1 MSKKKF
7 KIDYSNIKTSRI
19 NLNRIDLND
28 DRYELKKIKK
38 LQDNMSL
45 RKLSGNNLDKY
56 LHFTLTDRIGLKISK
71 ADDIN
76 VNKKYSQIKSDDGNN
91 LKESKIS
98 KMLDKM
104 YGTHKIKN
112 KEYFDQPL
120 TKIKANFNPDQDV
133 ND

>member
-1 MSKKKF
+1 MSRNKF
-7 KIDYSNIKTSRI
+7 KIDYSKIKTNRI

-38 LQDNMSL
+38 LQENMSL

-71 ADDIN
+71 ADDHDQ
-76 VNKKYSQIKSDDGNN
+76 NKKYSLTTTEPKQ
-91 LKESKIS
+91 LQETRLS

-104 YGTHKIKN
+104 YGTNKIKN
-112 KEYFDQPL
+112 KQYFDQPL
-120 TKIKANFNPDQDV
+120 TKIKANFNPDYDV
-133 ND
+133 NQY

>member
-76 VNKKYSQIKSDDGNN
+76 VNKKYS
-91 LKESKIS
+91 
-98 KMLDKM
+98 
-104 YGTHKIKN
+104 
-112 KEYFDQPL
+112 
-120 TKIKANFNPDQDV
+120 
-133 ND
+133 